1 MPSLPPRWRG
11 LLFPALALALMF
23 GAWRSYGG
31 QGLLLATLMI
41 SFWVLLH
48 FTQLLRVLR
57 IAANRPMGQVADL
70 APVLRRLRV
79 GQSLSDVVRL
89 TRCLGLRVNAPED
102 EVNVL
107 SWSDEA
113 GHTLIATFVHGR
125 LSAFEHRPPEHP
137 PAQS

>member
-70 APVLRRLRV
+70 TPLLRRLRL

-89 TRCLGLRVNAPED
+89 TRSLGLRVNAPE
-102 EVNVL
+102 EAVNVL

>member
-1 MPSLPPRWRG
+1 MPTLPPRWRS
-11 LLFPALALALMF
+11 LLFPALALGLMF
-23 GAWRSYGG
+23 AAWRSYGG

-57 IAANRPMGQVADL
+57 IAASRPMGQVADL
-70 APVLRRLRV
+70 TPVLRRLRV
-79 GQSLSDVVRL
+79 GQSLSDVMRL
-89 TRCLGLRVNAPED
+89 TRSLGLRVNAPED
-102 EVNVL
+102 AVNVL

-125 LSAFEHRPPEHP
+125 LSAFEHHPPEAP
-137 PAQS
+137 LAQS

>member
-1 MPSLPPRWRG
+1 MPTLPARWRS
-11 LLFPALALALMF
+11 LLFPALALGLMF

-57 IAANRPMGQVADL
+57 IAASRPMGQVADL
-70 APVLRRLRV
+70 APVLSRLRL

-89 TRCLGLRVNAPED
+89 TRSLGLNVKSED
-102 EVNVL
+102 DTTHVL
-107 SWSDEA
+107 TWSDET
-113 GHTLIATFVHGR
+113 GHQLIATFNHGR
-125 LSAFEHRPPEHP
+125 LSAFEHRPPQAAS
-137 PAQS
+137 AQS

>member
-1 MPSLPPRWRG
+1 MPTIPPRLRAW
-11 LLFPALALALMF
+11 LFPALSLALMLA
-23 GAWRSYGG
+23 AWRSYGG

-48 FTQLLRVLR
+48 FTQLMRVLR
-57 IAANRPMGQVADL
+57 IAASRPMGQVVDL

-89 TRCLGLRVNAPED
+89 TRSLGLRVNAPE
-102 EVNVL
+102 EAASVL

-113 GHTLIATFVHGR
+113 GHQVLATFEHGR
-125 LSAFEHRPPEHP
+125 LSHFEHRAPAND